1 MTATTEMT
9 APAVP
14 DRYPTRVA
22 KPESFGRRD
31 PVVYEGESGPLSRFQ
46 LNSFD
51 RNGYIVIDQLLDDDE
66 VDDLRQEM
74 ERLASP
80 GSGVDP
86 DRLVHEPYSKDVR
99 SVFEVH
105 KLSHIV
111 AKLVADDRLAGAA
124 RQILGSDVYIHQSR
138 VNRKPG
144 FAGKE
149 FAWHSDFET
158 WHAEDGMPAPR
169 CLSISVAMTP
179 NYDCNGSLMIIP
191 GSHRTFV
198 ATVGETPENNFL
210 SSLKRQELGVPDQE
224 SLTRLVDKAGR
235 IDTVVGPA
243 GSALL
248 FDCNCM
254 HGSAGNMTPYPRSNF
269 FVVYNSIENS
279 IGRPYAAPAPRPEY
293 IASRDFTPVS

>member
-1 MTATTEMT
+1 MSATTET
-9 APAVP
+9 IRSAVP

-22 KPESFGRRD
+22 KADMFGRRD
-31 PVVYEGESGPLSRFQ
+31 PVVHEGRSGPLSQAQ
-46 LNSFD
+46 LNNFD

-66 VDDLRQEM
+66 VEALRGEM

-80 GSGVDP
+80 GSGVEP
-86 DRLVHEPYSKDVR
+86 DRLIQEPYSKDVR

-105 KLSHIV
+105 KLSNVV
-111 AKLVADDRLAGAA
+111 AKLVADERLAGAA
-124 RQILGSDVYIHQSR
+124 RQILASDVYIHQSR

-169 CLSISVAMTP
+169 CLSISVALTA

-198 ATVGETPENNFL
+198 ATVGKTPENNFL
-210 SSLKRQELGVPDQE
+210 SSLKQQELGVPDRE
-224 SLTRLVDKAGR
+224 SLTALVEKAGR

-254 HGSAGNMTPYPRSNF
+254 HGSAGNMTPYPRSNL
-269 FVVYNSIENS
+269 FVVYNSMENT
-279 IGRPYAAPAPRPEY
+279 IGAPYAAPSPRPQY
-293 IASRDFTPVS
+293 IANREFTPV